1 MSIHYEVVSENNVNC
16 IKDLCNELMIYQ
28 KSKAYIHPEFFDN
41 MSFETRMIP
50 SLKSSKANYIVIA
63 KDNNEIVGY
72 AYSTIAPKKSYSGSF
87 ATLQCDA
94 FFDFDSVKTEDVGCL
109 SQFFI
114 KDNYRN
120 LGIGSTLFSMSM
132 DWLKSFEE
140 INDLFIFVSNG
151 NDNALKFYQDKDFKV
166 SHKILDKFITVLR
179 NIWFPYSKKAMV
191 FQKTIAL

>member
-72 AYSTIAPKKSYSGSF
+72 AYSTIAPKKTYSGSF

-114 KDNYRN
+114 KDNCRN

-140 INDLFIFVSNG
+140 TNDLFIFVSNG
-151 NDNALKFYQDKDFKV
+151 NDNALKFYQDKGFKV
-166 SHKILDKFITVLR
+166 SHKILDRFITVLR
-179 NIWFPYSKKAMV
+179 NI
-191 FQKTIAL
+191 